1 MIDDYFTLQDVV
13 AVFLDVGDSLLVLHG
28 AAVGQA
34 VLCDVDIRVAVGLPD
49 VVQGLPKSVAF

>member
-49 VVQGLPKSVAF
+49 VVQGLP